1 MISRSNIQHFFIT
14 LLFVFTVFFAFSQP
28 ELSRNAI
35 LQAVDLCFNQL
46 LVALYPFLVLS
57 NLLFVCNT
65 HQFLG
70 RFLSW
75 PAKLAGVSKPC
86 AGSAV
91 LMGFTGG
98 FAPAAITLRNLYQS
112 RALTAQEC
120 SRLLSLCLCTGPSFT
135 ILTIGSF
142 WGNMQIGWMLFAA
155 QILACLVCS
164 GMQRLFFPLP
174 QSDTSEPLANLADAP
189 TPTFSSA
196 LENAAFAYVRL
207 CGCIIFFRFLSAG
220 LAAYLPY
227 PFNSISTFFME
238 VGSGCLQAA
247 HIAPYGL
254 YLSACIISTLGIS
267 ALIQIRALLPKE
279 ISLKPYLFLRPL
291 HIVVSMLF
299 VKLFTLFLPESPTY
313 NSLAPT
319 ILLRKRAPLLPMLFL
334 FIILCRL
341 AALLSTLS
349 NWKSKHSVL

>member
-14 LLFVFTVFFAFSQP
+14 ILFVFIIFFAFTQP
-28 ELSRNAI
+28 ELSQNAI
-35 LQAVDLCFNQL
+35 LQAVNLCFNQL
-46 LVALYPFLVLS
+46 LVALFPFLVLS

-70 RFLSW
+70 RFFSL

-98 FAPAAITLRNLYQS
+98 FAPAAITIRNLYQS
-112 RALTAQEC
+112 RSLTAQEC

-135 ILTIGSF
+135 ILTLGSF

-164 GMQRLFFPLP
+164 GLQRLFFPISHTTDTTSAAHLP
-174 QSDTSEPLANLADAP
+174 NVQPPS
-189 TPTFSSA
+189 FSTA
-196 LENAAFAYVRL
+196 LENATLAYVKL
-207 CGCIIFFRFLSAG
+207 SGCVIFFGFLTAGLSAF
-220 LAAYLPY
+220 LPS
-227 PFNSISTFFME
+227 PFNIVATLFVEIS
-238 VGSGCLQAA
+238 SGCLQAA
-247 HIAPYGL
+247 KIAPYGL

-279 ISLKPYLFLRPL
+279 ISLKPYLLLRPL
-291 HIVVSMLF
+291 HMAISILF
-299 VKLFTLFLPESPTY
+299 LKAFTLFLPELPTY

-319 ILLRKRAPLLPMLFL
+319 ILLRERTPLLPILFL

-349 NWKSKHSVL
+349 NWKSNRSVL